1 VPAHIPRPDY
11 ADHRTYARD
20 EGGYLAVTDSSPPP
34 AEGES
39 AIENEENMNEAM
51 QMRKPSRLY
60 AAKVHTPEEI
70 AGMREACKASPCR
83 RGCPIVGTKV

>member
-1 VPAHIPRPDY
+1 
-11 ADHRTYARD
+11 
-20 EGGYLAVTDSSPPP
+20 
-34 AEGES
+34 
-39 AIENEENMNEAM
+39 MNEAM